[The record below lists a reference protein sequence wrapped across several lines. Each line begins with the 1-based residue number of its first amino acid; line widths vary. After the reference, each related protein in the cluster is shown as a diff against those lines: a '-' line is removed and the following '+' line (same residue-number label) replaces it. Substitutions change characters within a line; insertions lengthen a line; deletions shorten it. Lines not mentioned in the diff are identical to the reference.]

1 MEDQNDI
8 RPVGEAA
15 LHRIY
20 DADSKREAQIEV
32 ERIFRENDRL
42 DIEEDIEQ
50 ARAEGF
56 GAGVFL
62 AVSVM
67 MEEMMGLNALYPE
80 VAALEDELDDLEGE
94 GVGATM
100 FEPLETEGD
109 FQRGFAAP
117 DADEFEE
124 ADIDA
129 NEIIRELE
137 GVDTNDAAIKRIERT
152 NRATLAECA
161 ALIEGGNDVEGEL
174 YVSTPT
180 RVGPED
186 FDTPDGWEAV
196 DDCHGVGFVRK

>member
-20 DADSKREAQIEV
+20 DANSKREAQMEV

-42 DIEEDIEQ
+42 DAEGGRLDQ

-56 GAGVFL
+56 GAGVL
-62 AVSVM
+62 VATTVM

-80 VAALEDELDDLEGE
+80 VTAMEDELADLEGE
-94 GVGATM
+94 GMGATM
-100 FEPLETEGD
+100 FEPLE
-109 FQRGFAAP
+109 P
-117 DADEFEE
+117 D
-124 ADIDA
+124 DIDA

-137 GVDTNDAAIKRIERT
+137 GVDTNEAAMDRIERV
-152 NRATLAECA
+152 NRTTLAECA

-180 RVGPED
+180 SVGPED

-196 DDCHGVGFVRK
+196 DDRHGVGFVRK